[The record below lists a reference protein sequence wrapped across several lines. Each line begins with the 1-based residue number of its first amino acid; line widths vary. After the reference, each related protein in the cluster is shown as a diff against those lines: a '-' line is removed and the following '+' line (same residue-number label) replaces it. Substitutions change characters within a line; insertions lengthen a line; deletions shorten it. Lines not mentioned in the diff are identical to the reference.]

1 MKTWPCTVEGPRA
14 LGKIQD
20 VLRRGGEVRLG
31 AWEGAFLEEGRT
43 RAKEAGKDQAG
54 FGLLGGV
61 GAHRVILGPGHSGE
75 GLGEVSWGQGPEALN
90 ARPKPLGHFL
100 QAIGSQE
107 FFSRGQSWGG
117 GSSQRPV
124 VCVTVGAGGRRIL
137 RLPRLQ

>member
-1 MKTWPCTVEGPRA
+1 M
-14 LGKIQD
+14 
-20 VLRRGGEVRLG
+20 LRRGGEVRLG

-54 FGLLGGV
+54 CGLLGGV
-61 GAHRVILGPGHSGE
+61 GAHRVILGPGHSGG
-75 GLGEVSWGQGPEALN
+75 GLGEVSWGQRPEALN

-117 GSSQRPV
+117 G
-124 VCVTVGAGGRRIL
+124 G
-137 RLPRLQ
+137 LPRGQGCA